1 MKEKLK
7 KIEDMNTFLQQE
19 LLEAKMKRPS
29 MPQLCDDNSNIESNK
44 DVIRTLKM
52 RIAMS
57 LSDDGVSFFFIC
69 FMPLYI
75 CDIVFK
81 W

>member
-19 LLEAKMKRPS
+19 LLEVKMKRPL
-29 MPQLCDDNSNIESNK
+29 MPQLCDDNSNTESNK

-57 LSDDGVSFFFIC
+57 LSDDGVSICFIRFMLFFFSLN
-69 FMPLYI
+69 FE
-75 CDIVFK
+75 
-81 W
+81 